1 MIAIS
6 VVVAIRDEDKIWLAT
21 DSQVTAGWTKSLITS
36 QHSFKIFKVRN
47 NINIG
52 GVGSLR
58 DINII
63 STSDTEFICENTIL
77 KNEINFKEIVRDTVP
92 KFFQELEKFSRVE
105 RENGVPYLNSQ
116 FIIAHKDQCYM
127 ICEDGAAMELSDMM
141 AIGSGA
147 NVAESAYTVLRDTS
161 LTPKEK
167 AVRSV
172 ISACERDLFVDY
184 PIVVT
189 NTLTDEFEIF
199 DGNVFYRIEDGELIE
214 IEEEEV
220 DEEDECDCCNCPCK
234 SDENNDII
242 EETEEEKITGL
253 RKILRR
259 KIKAEE
265 E

>member
-1 MIAIS
+1 MS

-77 KNEINFKEIVRDTVP
+77 KNEINFKGIVRDTVP

-147 NVAESAYTVLRDTS
+147 NVAESA
-161 LTPKEK
+161 
-167 AVRSV
+167 
-172 ISACERDLFVDY
+172 
-184 PIVVT
+184 
-189 NTLTDEFEIF
+189 
-199 DGNVFYRIEDGELIE
+199 
-214 IEEEEV
+214 
-220 DEEDECDCCNCPCK
+220 
-234 SDENNDII
+234 
-242 EETEEEKITGL
+242 
-253 RKILRR
+253 
-259 KIKAEE
+259 
-265 E
+265 